1 MYSKMEIKKKFK
13 LLGLEVI
20 WESYRDVWV
29 LAGSQ
34 VLVLI
39 LNGYTSVVMFYLERE
54 GEEGYNKG

>member
-13 LLGLEVI
+13 LLGLEVM
-20 WESYRDVWV
+20 WESYRDIWA